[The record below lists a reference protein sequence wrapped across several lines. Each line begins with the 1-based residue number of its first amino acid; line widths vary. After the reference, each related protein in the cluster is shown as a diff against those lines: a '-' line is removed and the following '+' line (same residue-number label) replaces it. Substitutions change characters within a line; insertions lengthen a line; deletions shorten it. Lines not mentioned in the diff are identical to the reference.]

1 MKHYFTQEEA
11 EAKIGQRIRT
21 KVTWASIPVG
31 THGTVVGIDEM
42 GKTKSAATVPIVI
55 FDVVIRWD
63 VTNHQ
68 QTLTDWFT
76 KEEYEQYLEEIGV
89 HHECPVHP

>member
-1 MKHYFTQEEA
+1 MDHYFTKEEA

-21 KVTWASIPVG
+21 QVAWASIPAG

-42 GKTKSAATVPIVI
+42 GKTKPAATVPIVI
-55 FDVVIRWD
+55 FSVVIKWD

-76 KEEYEQYLEEIGV
+76 RQEYEQYLEEIGG
-89 HHECPVHP
+89 ET